1 MGRGFWRR
9 VRGRLVDPL
18 WIGLAAVGYLAFKRD
33 RSGAPDD
40 PRLASIAAA
49 MGDQLNADAIVGDT
63 VDLYSRDWALGV
75 NVSAHQ
81 LFVQLLRPASRIA
94 YEDLREIDL
103 AYAALCLGVDPSLPT
118 IPKGGAAGC
127 PIGSGEA
134 ALKTVNAQFQKEA
147 DAAGGVGS
155 LLNIVAS
162 IFGVDTKSFDANY
175 GLGRAAKEVESAKF
189 DLSKLSGARV
199 YVPKVLNWR
208 TPLARTPTA
217 GTAADWLIPN
227 GTIAIDPFA
236 VPKNPTTGTDR
247 STGEAMGNAGTFVG
261 AATPNFAGHGI
272 ALRGGLLALEKMV
285 NKTSA
290 GTIDH
295 TSRWGDI
302 GEWELPWNSQL
313 LSCNSALQV
322 RLLARARL
330 YRTFDFIAAHAFKPS
345 DVSALAAFVSDGSA
359 NAPQYCWQYT
369 YRGRR
374 VESIFPPHPRDGAT
388 QIVAPIGGG
397 VQIYGSAPAE
407 KSPVTARQG
416 AAVVASYTRFL
427 KGT

>member
-1 MGRGFWRR
+1 M
-9 VRGRLVDPL
+9 DPL
-18 WIGLAAVGYLAFKRD
+18 WIGLAAVGYLAFARD

-49 MGDQLNADAIVGDT
+49 MGDQLNADAIVGDA
-63 VDLYSRDWALGV
+63 VDPALGV
-75 NVSAHQ
+75 NGGDWALVLNASPYQ
-81 LFVQLLRPASRIA
+81 LFTQLLRPASRIA

-118 IPKGGAAGC
+118 VPKGGAAGC
-127 PIGSGEA
+127 PIGNGES

-199 YVPKVLNWR
+199 YLPKVLSWR
-208 TPLARTPTA
+208 TPLERTPKASKT
-217 GTAADWLIPN
+217 GGDWLIPD
-227 GTIAIDPFA
+227 GTIAIDPFGGQKMDQAPYAIRGRDGMFHNPPFIGSA
-236 VPKNPTTGTDR
+236 V
-247 STGEAMGNAGTFVG
+247 
-261 AATPNFAGHGI
+261 PNFAGHGI
-272 ALRGGLLALEKMV
+272 AIRGGLLALEKMV

-295 TSRWGDI
+295 TSSWGDV

-313 LSCNSALQV
+313 LSCNSAVQV

>member
-1 MGRGFWRR
+1 M
-9 VRGRLVDPL
+9 DPL
-18 WIGLAAVGYLAFKRD
+18 WIGLAAVGYFAFT
-33 RSGAPDD
+33 RSGSGGTSD
-40 PRLASIAAA
+40 PRLDAIAAA
-49 MGDQLNADAIVGDT
+49 MGDQLNADAIVGDALDEFKT
-63 VDLYSRDWALGV
+63 DWALRL
-75 NVSAHQ
+75 NVSPRQ
-81 LFVQLLRPASRIA
+81 LFAQLLRPASRIA
-94 YEDLREIDL
+94 YDDLREIDL
-103 AYAALCLGVDPSLPT
+103 AYAALCLGVDPSLPA

-127 PIGSGEA
+127 PIGNGEA
-134 ALKTVNAQFQKEA
+134 ALKTVNAKFQSEA

-155 LLNIVAS
+155 LLNIVAG

-208 TPLARTPTA
+208 TPLARTA
-217 GTAADWLIPN
+217 RANSGAEWQIPD
-227 GTIAIDPFA
+227 GTIAIDPNA
-236 VPKNPTTGTDR
+236 IPKNPTTGIDR
-247 STGEAMGNAGTFVG
+247 GTGEVLGDTAPFVG
-261 AATPNFAGHGI
+261 SATPNFAGHGVAI
-272 ALRGGLLALEKMV
+272 RGGLLALEKMV

-295 TSRWGDI
+295 TSSWGDV
-302 GEWELPWNSQL
+302 GEWELPYNSQL
-313 LSCNSALQV
+313 LSCTAALQV

-374 VESIFPPHPRDGAT
+374 IESIFPPHPRDGAT
-388 QIVAPIGGG
+388 QVVAPIGGG
-397 VQIYGSAPAE
+397 VQIYGSAPVA
-407 KSPVTARQG
+407 KSPATPKQA
-416 AAVVASYTRFL
+416 AAVVSAYTRFL